1 MERNISSSEGIIASM
16 EAKWLGVTA
25 VAPVVWGANYV
36 VTRQLLPVDVPLW
49 GSALR
54 ALPAGLV
61 LLAVARTLPRGV
73 WWWRSMV
80 LGTVN
85 VGAFFLLVYVAAQ
98 LLPSSVAASVM
109 ALAPLTMAGFA
120 WLLVSETLTG
130 LTIGGAVAGIV
141 GVLLLVG
148 GASGSIDPAG
158 VAASVAALLLSSA
171 GAVLAKRWSD
181 GTPLVALT
189 AWQLV
194 LGGAILTAVALAV
207 EGTPPALDAKETA
220 GFAFTTLVATAL
232 AYLCW
237 FAGLARLPAATVG
250 VVGLLNPVT
259 GVLLGAL
266 VAHETF
272 TLAQVGGILLVLA
285 GILATTQAPTRRFPV
300 QSEPDL
306 LPSPSHDAPT
316 LAGAR
321 C

>member
-1 MERNISSSEGIIASM
+1 M
-16 EAKWLGVTA
+16 EAKWLGMTA
-25 VAPVVWGANYV
+25 VAPVAWGANYV

-49 GSALR
+49 GSTLR

-61 LLAVARTLPRGV
+61 LLAVARALPRGV
-73 WWWRSMV
+73 WWWRSAV
-80 LGTVN
+80 LGTLN

-120 WLLVSETLTG
+120 WLLVSEKPTG
-130 LTIGGAVAGIV
+130 QVLGGAVAGIL

-158 VAASVAALLLSSA
+158 VAASTAALLLSSA
-171 GAVLAKRWSD
+171 GAVLGKRWSD

-194 LGGAILTAVALAV
+194 LGGAVLGAVAMAV
-207 EGTPPALDAKETA
+207 EGAPPALDTKETA
-220 GFAFTTLVATAL
+220 GFAFTALVATAL

-237 FAGLARLPAATVG
+237 FAGLARLRAATVG

-272 TLAQVGGILLVLA
+272 TLEQVGGIALVLA
-285 GILATTQAPTRRFPV
+285 GIIAASQASTRRLPV
-300 QSEPDL
+300 QPEPDL
-306 LPSPSHDAPT
+306 LPSPSHDVPA